1 MAQYIKGN
9 IAFTPVVEQINRK
22 FAPKAQTCSAAKM
35 VGPVMLESNSWMG
48 AATRVTDRGGLGE
61 TRKNY
66 FVFRENARLS
76 TLSTTEIANR
86 VMFAQAVNGAYE
98 CRVNLSFIARMQTMF
113 KESSEDARKKVNG
126 VNAKGYTFTGWTVAV
141 QYAGKKADHSYDVN
155 TWPNNFDA

>member
-76 TLSTTEIANR
+76 TVSTNEIAHR
-86 VMFAQAVNGAYE
+86 VMFEDAVKGAYE
-98 CRVNLSFIARMQTMF
+98 CRVNLSYIARMQTMF
-113 KESSEDARKKVNG
+113 KQSSADASKKING
-126 VNAKGYTFTGWTVAV
+126 VNAKGYTFAGWTVAV
-141 QYAGKKADHSYDVN
+141 QFAGKKADHSYDVN
-155 TWPNNFDA
+155 VWPNNFDA

>member
-22 FAPKAQTCSAAKM
+22 FAPKDQTCSAAKM

-66 FVFRENARLS
+66 FVFRENARQSFL
-76 TLSTTEIANR
+76 TTEEIANR
-86 VMFAQAVNGAYE
+86 VLFADAVKGAYE
-98 CRVNLSFIARMQTMF
+98 CRINMSYIARIQRMF
-113 KESSEDARKKVNG
+113 KESAADGRKKVNG
-126 VNAKGYTFTGWTVAV
+126 VNAKGYTYTGWTVAV

-155 TWPNNFDA
+155 KWPDNFDA

>member
-22 FAPKAQTCSAAKM
+22 FAPKDQTCTAAKK

-48 AATRVTDRGGLGE
+48 AATRVSNRGGIGE

-76 TLSTTEIANR
+76 ALSEDEINAR
-86 VMFAQAVNGAYE
+86 GIFESATKGAYR
-98 CRVNLSFIARMQTMF
+98 CRTNLSYIARIMEQY
-113 KESSEDARKKVNG
+113 KQSSLDHTKKING
-126 VNAKGYTFTGWTVAV
+126 VNAKGYTLTGWTVAV
-141 QYAGKKADHSYDVN
+141 QYAGKKEDNTYDVN
-155 TWPNNFDA
+155 VWPNGFDA

>member
-48 AATRVTDRGGLGE
+48 AATRVDNRGGLGE

-76 TLSTTEIANR
+76 PVSQEEIEAR
-86 VMFAQAVNGAYE
+86 VLFAQATAGAYS
-98 CRVNLSFIARMQTMF
+98 CRINLSYIARMQQQF
-113 KESSEDARKKVNG
+113 KESSIDSRKRING
-126 VNAKGYTFTGWTVAV
+126 INAKGYTFTGWTVAV

>member
-76 TLSTTEIANR
+76 TVSTNEIAHR
-86 VMFAQAVNGAYE
+86 VMFEDAVKGAYE
-98 CRVNLSFIARMQTMF
+98 CRVNLSYVARMQTMF
-113 KESSEDARKKVNG
+113 KQSSADASKKING
-126 VNAKGYTFTGWTVAV
+126 VNAKGYTFAGWTVAV
-141 QYAGKKADHSYDVN
+141 QFAGKKADHSYDVN
-155 TWPNNFDA
+155 VWPNNFDA

>member
-22 FAPKAQTCSAAKM
+22 FAPKSQTCSAAKM

-76 TLSTTEIANR
+76 TLSPTEITNR
-86 VMFAQAVNGAYE
+86 VLFAEAVSGAYK
-98 CRVNLSFIARMQTMF
+98 CRVNLSYIARMQQMF
-113 KESSEDARKKVNG
+113 KESSADASKKVNG
-126 VNAKGYTFTGWTVAV
+126 VNAKGYTFVGWTVAV
-141 QYAGKKADHSYDVN
+141 QHAGKKADHSYDVN
-155 TWPNNFDA
+155 TWPNNFD

>member
-48 AATRVTDRGGLGE
+48 AATRVNDRGGLGE

-66 FVFRENARLS
+66 FVFRENARIS
-76 TLSTTEIANR
+76 ALSTTEIANR
-86 VMFAQAVNGAYE
+86 VTFADAVKGAYE
-98 CRVNLSFIARMQTMF
+98 CRINLSYIARMLQMF
-113 KESSEDARKKVNG
+113 KESSADASKKVNG

-141 QYAGKKADHSYDVN
+141 QYAGKKADHSYDEKV
-155 TWPNNFDA
+155 WPNNFDA